1 MHQIIVYGS
10 QYGTTK
16 CYANELSNR
25 TAIKAI
31 SYDKVKNI
39 DMSKLETII
48 YLGGL
53 YAGGV
58 KGLKKTISLLP
69 DKYIRII
76 IVTVGLADVN
86 DNKNI
91 NNIRNSIKKQIPQAT
106 YERAKIFHLRGG
118 INYGKLNFKH
128 RTMMTLLYNK
138 VRSLPIEEQTAEV
151 KAMIETFNQKVDFID
166 FNSLEEIIKSI

>member
-1 MHQIIVYGS
+1 M
-10 QYGTTK
+10 
-16 CYANELSNR
+16 
-25 TAIKAI
+25 
-31 SYDKVKNI
+31 
-39 DMSKLETII
+39 
-48 YLGGL
+48 
-53 YAGGV
+53 
-58 KGLKKTISLLP
+58 P

-91 NNIRNSIKKQIPQAT
+91 NNIRNSIKKQIPQDT

-118 INYGKLNFKH
+118 IDYGKLNFKH
-128 RTMMTLLYNK
+128 KAMMTLLYNK